1 MKLKLKKPL
10 FTILSLFTIG
20 ILPLQD
26 LQAQAYALLS
36 RSSDSASI
44 FQCYLLDE
52 MGSPATPQDDRIIDS
67 LLIPASKLN
76 CPFKEIDLVVHHPV
90 LTGNSLSLEISFFK
104 RKQIQN
110 PRDDQWLYS
119 VVWQG
124 DKSQFKQLQRNPP
137 EEILAPGSFKLEM
150 PKALRIDLD
159 SLSKAN

>member
-10 FTILSLFTIG
+10 FTILILFIIG
-20 ILPLQD
+20 ILPLEGIE
-26 LQAQAYALLS
+26 AQAYALLS
-36 RSSDSASI
+36 RSSDSASL

-76 CPFKEIDLVVHHPV
+76 CPFNEIDLVVHHPV

-104 RKQIQN
+104 RRQIQD

-124 DKSQFKQLQRNPP
+124 EKSRFKQLQRNPP
-137 EEILAPGSFKLEM
+137 EEIRAPGSFKLEK

-159 SLSKAN
+159 SLSKAD